1 MWLGLDLMPAGNLD
15 RLQDRR
21 WFLRYAFGT
30 TEIAEADRM
39 SGSRRRE
46 FLAGRFTAKEAVLK
60 MLGKGLF
67 QGVPPRDITI
77 ARSPGG
83 APGVTL
89 SGAALRAAQARGIA
103 GVTVSITHTRDLIAA
118 AAVGWPGGAS

>member
-1 MWLGLDLMPAGNLD
+1 MWLGLDLMPADNLD

-21 WFLRYAFGT
+21 WFLRYVFGT
-30 TEIAEADRM
+30 AEIAEANRM

-60 MLGKGLF
+60 MLGTGLF
-67 QGVPPRDITI
+67 QGVPPCDITI
-77 ARSPGG
+77 ARLPGG
-83 APGVTL
+83 APRVML
-89 SGAALRAAQARGIA
+89 SGAALRAAQACGIT

-118 AAVGWPGGAS
+118 AAVGWPEGAS